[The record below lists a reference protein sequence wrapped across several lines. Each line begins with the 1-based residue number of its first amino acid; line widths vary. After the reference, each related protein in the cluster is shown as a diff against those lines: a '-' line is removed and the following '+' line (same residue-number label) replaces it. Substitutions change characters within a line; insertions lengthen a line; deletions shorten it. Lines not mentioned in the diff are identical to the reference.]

1 MAKSRSKGDSGFHP
15 EKGPRIKP
23 RQGRLC
29 FVFGIPCPFTFAA
42 TLGPRPDLFVRL
54 LFGFLRLFSI
64 SPSRR
69 PLDQGDWHR
78 ERDGDPEKPLRVES
92 ATRNT
97 SSVSLHRPASAFR
110 LPNGMPGMPR
120 MPGMPEM
127 PHYRR
132 RRRRRRWLPVFF
144 FLFGFQPTTTG
155 TLWRCSRGC
164 QGCQGCLR
172 FPFHRISVSH
182 LPTRDSFNA
191 TEMLE
196 RMSRMPGMLRM
207 LQR

>member
-1 MAKSRSKGDSGFHP
+1 MFVFCLVFFGSFRFHP
-15 EKGPRIKP
+15 RDGPWIKATGIENVMETLRNP
-23 RQGRLC
+23 SGSNRQRETL
-29 FVFGIPCPFTFAA
+29 PPSPFT
-42 TLGPRPDLFVRL
+42 V
-54 LFGFLRLFSI
+54 
-64 SPSRR
+64 RR
-69 PLDQGDWHR
+69 PH
-78 ERDGDPEKPLRVES
+78 S
-92 ATRNT
+92 ASPT
-97 SSVSLHRPASAFR
+97 
-110 LPNGMPGMPR
+110 GCPGCHGCR
-120 MPGMPEM
+120 GC
-127 PHYRR
+127 RR
-132 RRRRRRWLPVFF
+132 CRITDADADADAGFPFFF

>member
-97 SSVSLHRPASAFR
+97 SSVSAS
-110 LPNGMPGMPR
+110 PTGCPGCHGCR
-120 MPGMPEM
+120 GC
-127 PHYRR
+127 RR
-132 RRRRRRWLPVFF
+132 CRITDADADADAGFPFF
-144 FLFGFQPTTTG
+144 FSFLVSSLPPPVRFGDAREDARDARDAGASLFIGFRFPIYQHGIPS
-155 TLWRCSRGC
+155 TLPRCSRGC
-164 QGCQGCLR
+164 QGCQGC
-172 FPFHRISVSH
+172 
-182 LPTRDSFNA
+182 
-191 TEMLE
+191 
-196 RMSRMPGMLRM
+196 
-207 LQR
+207 